1 MKNTQHKL
9 LEELKNALLDWNQLS
24 NKREHDLRVPVLN
37 MRDDLFVI
45 SKHLDCFAI
54 KSHFC
59 TRSV

>member
-54 KSHFC
+54 ESYFC